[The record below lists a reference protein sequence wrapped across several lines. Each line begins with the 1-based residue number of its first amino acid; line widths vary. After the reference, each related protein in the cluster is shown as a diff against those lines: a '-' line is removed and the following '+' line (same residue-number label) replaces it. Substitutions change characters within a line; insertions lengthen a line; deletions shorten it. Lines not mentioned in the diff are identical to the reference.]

1 MLTGHYIRLTEAILQ
16 GQPHF
21 SFLELQVHPRKMQQ
35 TESTQFED
43 IYNFDDYHSGDGCQS
58 IGVPLKKQVAPV
70 VGCGKYPLERIF
82 YAESTMILDAL
93 FLY

>member
-35 TESTQFED
+35 TESTQFKD
-43 IYNFDDYHSGDGCQS
+43 IYFFTGLEITPVTFEGLISLILYASPGVSAVAQEFIEFFDVLG
-58 IGVPLKKQVAPV
+58 
-70 VGCGKYPLERIF
+70 
-82 YAESTMILDAL
+82 DAL
-93 FLY
+93 